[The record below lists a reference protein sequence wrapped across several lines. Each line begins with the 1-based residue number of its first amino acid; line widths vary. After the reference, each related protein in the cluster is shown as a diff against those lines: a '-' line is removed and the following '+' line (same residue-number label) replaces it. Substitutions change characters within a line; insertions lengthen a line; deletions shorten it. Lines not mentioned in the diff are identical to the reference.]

1 MQPFSDRRRKVMQAL
16 ASTGAAS
23 WLSAPAWVQAQG
35 SYPNRAIKVLVPFPP
50 GNTIDIVARLL
61 QNPMAAALGQSVIV
75 ENIGGA
81 GGRIGTAAIVRA
93 NPDGYT
99 IGAGQSGTL
108 WVQPHT
114 TKDATYDVV
123 KDLVRIALTV
133 RNFNVLTRH
142 NNTPFGNLSEMIAWA
157 KANPGKLTY
166 GSNGEGGFPHL
177 WFEDL
182 AKQAG
187 IQFTFIPYKG
197 AAQVATDLIS
207 GQIMVAG
214 DGVSAMVP
222 YLNANQM
229 KLLGVTSETRT
240 AQFPD
245 APAIAEVLP
254 GFTATGEFGYV
265 GPAKMQAEHVRILN
279 KAINDAL
286 LSAEVKARLPGLGL
300 TAVTEPPEYFE
311 QVFKTQY
318 ERFGNIIKAIGY
330 QPK

>member
-1 MQPFSDRRRKVMQAL
+1 MQQFSQRRRKIVQSL
-16 ASTGAAS
+16 AATGAAS
-23 WLSAPAWVQAQG
+23 WLSAPAWVQAQ
-35 SYPNRAIKVLVPFPP
+35 STYPNRSIKVLVPFPP
-50 GNTIDIVARLL
+50 GNTIDILARLL
-61 QNPMAAALGQSVIV
+61 QNPMGALLGQSVVV

-114 TKDATYDVV
+114 TKDPSYDVV
-123 KDLVRIALTV
+123 KDLVRIALSV
-133 RNFNVLTRH
+133 RNFNVLVRN
-142 NNTPFGNLSEMIAWA
+142 NNTPFSHLNEMIAWA
-157 KANPGKLTY
+157 RANPGKLTY

-182 AKQAG
+182 ARQAG
-187 IQFTFIPYKG
+187 IKFTYIPYKG

-214 DGVSAMVP
+214 DGVSAMVS

-229 KLLGVTSETRT
+229 KLLGVTSETR
-240 AQFPD
+240 AALFPD
-245 APAIAEVLP
+245 TPAIAESIP
-254 GFTATGEFGYV
+254 GFTATGEFGFV
-265 GPAKMQAEHVRILN
+265 GPAKMQPEHIRILN

-286 LSAEVKARLPGLGL
+286 LSPEVKSRLPGLGL
-300 TAVTEPPEYFE
+300 SGVTESPEHFE